1 MSLRFSIQP
10 IRCGSLQT
18 FEHPSWPCEL
28 WSWRTGD
35 WQPARGGTHY
45 GAVHAG
51 RLSLSCSA
59 GSFVL
64 GAGMVFCV
72 PGEIAL
78 TGDAEVFGITQLLNK
93 SLFRIAG
100 PVERQGRLRY
110 IDGCTDSL
118 LIPPMLKGEPC
129 LNHLHFPAGIDQT
142 AHTHPSLRAGLVL
155 RGRGT
160 CRLRDGSVPLTPGQV
175 FHIPP
180 DELHAFETGTSS
192 MDVIAFHP
200 DSDCGPEHD
209 NHPMINRTFVDGL
222 SARHIAEIRTAASA
236 PLSAARACL
245 HAHGA

>member
-1 MSLRFSIQP
+1 MSQRFAIHPIQ
-10 IRCGSLQT
+10 CGSLQLI
-18 FEHPSWPCEL
+18 EHPQWPCEL
-28 WSWRTGD
+28 WSWRAGP
-35 WQPARGGTHY
+35 WQPGRQGTHY
-45 GAVHAG
+45 GTVYAG
-51 RLSLSCSA
+51 ELRLSCNA
-59 GSFVL
+59 GKFVL

-72 PGEIAL
+72 PGDIELA
-78 TGDAEVFGITQLLNK
+78 GDAQVFGITQLLND

-118 LIPPMLKGEPC
+118 LIPPLLKGEPC

-160 CRLRDGSVPLTPGQV
+160 CRLEGHSVPLTPGQV
-175 FHIPP
+175 FHIPA
-180 DELHAFETGTSS
+180 DEIHAFETGHSS

-209 NHPMINRTFVDGL
+209 NHPMINRTYVDGR
-222 SARHIAEIRTAASA
+222 SARHIAHIRTGAVLPA
-236 PLSAARACL
+236 PRSFA
-245 HAHGA
+245 HAHEA